1 LSPLRQ
7 ASKLSRQTTTAAAAD
22 IKTGKQAKQ
31 ARQLLRQADSH

>member
-7 ASKLSRQTTTAAAAD
+7 ASKLSRQTTTAAAD